1 MRLKD
6 LVESANPPIPALAP
20 DIKNTISPTMIIPE
34 LINSDTYKQYR
45 YNVALA
51 AVRAADAGEVHFDI
65 QSTWNESLAA
75 IGYTAAEIETI
86 QLANKMMNVKGL
98 MISKSP
104 SHEPDDTNT
113 VSPVPK
119 FNMTE
124 SMRQVINK
132 IEQEDIDET
141 K

>member
-6 LVESANPPIPALAP
+6 LLEASIPPLKP
-20 DIKNTISPTMIIPE
+20 DVKNTISPTMVMPD

-51 AVRAADAGEVHFDI
+51 AVRAMEAGEVEFDI

-75 IGYTAAEIETI
+75 IAYTDEELETVK
-86 QLANKMMNVKGL
+86 LANKLMNISGV
-98 MISKSP
+98 MISSSP

-113 VSPVPK
+113 VSPVAK

-124 SMRQVINK
+124 GMRGLINK
-132 IEQEDIDET
+132 LSDE
-141 K
+141 